1 MDKVVIGSIA
11 AVVATI
17 IIAIYLA
24 FKGIKLINSSSPGE
38 KH

>member
-17 IIAIYLA
+17 IIVVYLVV
-24 FKGIKLINSSSPGE
+24 KGLKLINSSPGE
-38 KH
+38 KR